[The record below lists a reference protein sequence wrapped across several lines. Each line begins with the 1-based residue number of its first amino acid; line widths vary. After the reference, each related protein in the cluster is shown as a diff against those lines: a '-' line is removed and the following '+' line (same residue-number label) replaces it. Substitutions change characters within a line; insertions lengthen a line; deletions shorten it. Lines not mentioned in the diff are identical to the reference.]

1 MMNGEG
7 LLQIVAQMI
16 SALIGMDVPSMELNL
31 ISEGMIDSLVLV
43 QLVLG
48 IEERFGVQIALDDLE
63 FENFESVRSIADLVS
78 AKAEMALVE
87 PAGAVT

>member
-1 MMNGEG
+1 MAPSEG

-16 SALIGMDVPSMELNL
+16 SALIGMDVPSVDLNL

-48 IEERFGVQIALDDLE
+48 IEERFGVQVALDDLE
-63 FENFESVRSIADLVS
+63 FENFESVRSIAEMICGKATGETDPLVAAS
-78 AKAEMALVE
+78 
-87 PAGAVT
+87 